1 MRMNQNDVQ
10 HRTKFVELFLI
21 FIFWHKPLAFAKF
34 LSDRWPMSKPHYLI
48 LCLTLSMGFLG
59 CQKDVETVEDNSEI
73 TLSHDQ
79 AEKPIKHLKL
89 EDIASES
96 NAVEVMQSTTEQLRA
111 KTNLDALE
119 LHEIHMITYSLEKA
133 VAFFAENLS
142 GARKVTA
149 QEMAVVVEEV
159 HLSSENNR
167 KDETKKALD
176 QYFAL
181 FESFTKGS

>member
-1 MRMNQNDVQ
+1 M
-10 HRTKFVELFLI
+10 K
-21 FIFWHKPLAFAKF
+21 
-34 LSDRWPMSKPHYLI
+34 KPHYLI
-48 LCLTLSMGFLG
+48 LCLTLSIGFLG
-59 CQKDVETVEDNSEI
+59 CQKDIETVEKNGEQD
-73 TLSHDQ
+73 
-79 AEKPIKHLKL
+79 EKPIQHLKL
-89 EDIASES
+89 EDIATES
-96 NAVEVMQSTTEQLRA
+96 SAVEVMQSTTEQLRA

-142 GARKVTA
+142 GARQVTA
-149 QEMAVVVEEV
+149 QEMAVTVEEV

-167 KDETKKALD
+167 KDATKAALD

>member
-1 MRMNQNDVQ
+1 
-10 HRTKFVELFLI
+10 
-21 FIFWHKPLAFAKF
+21 
-34 LSDRWPMSKPHYLI
+34 
-48 LCLTLSMGFLG
+48 
-59 CQKDVETVEDNSEI
+59 
-73 TLSHDQ
+73 
-79 AEKPIKHLKL
+79 
-89 EDIASES
+89 
-96 NAVEVMQSTTEQLRA
+96 MQSTTEQLLA

-142 GARKVTA
+142 GARQVTA

-167 KDETKKALD
+167 KDATKVALD

-181 FESFTKGS
+181 FKSFKKDF

>member
-1 MRMNQNDVQ
+1 M
-10 HRTKFVELFLI
+10 K
-21 FIFWHKPLAFAKF
+21 
-34 LSDRWPMSKPHYLI
+34 KPHYLI
-48 LCLTLSMGFLG
+48 LCLTLSIGFIG
-59 CQKDVETVEDNSEI
+59 CQKDVEMVKENGEQD
-73 TLSHDQ
+73 
-79 AEKPIKHLKL
+79 EKPIQHLKL
-89 EDIASES
+89 EDIATES
-96 NAVEVMQSTTEQLRA
+96 SAVEVMQSTTEQLRA
-111 KTNLDALE
+111 KTTLDALE

-142 GARKVTA
+142 GAKQATA

-167 KDETKKALD
+167 KDETKAALD

>member
-1 MRMNQNDVQ
+1 MC
-10 HRTKFVELFLI
+10 
-21 FIFWHKPLAFAKF
+21 LAFAKF
-34 LSDRWPMSKPHYLI
+34 LTNQLPMYKKNYLI
-48 LCLTLSMGFLG
+48 LCVALSLGFLG
-59 CQKDVETVEDNSEI
+59 CQKDVETVEENSEQ
-73 TLSHDQ
+73 D
-79 AEKPIKHLKL
+79 EKPIQHLKL
-89 EDIASES
+89 EDIATES
-96 NAVEVMQSTTEQLRA
+96 SAVEVMQSTTEQLRA

-142 GARKVTA
+142 GARQVIA

-167 KDETKKALD
+167 KDATKAALE

-181 FESFTKGS
+181 FESFTTDS

>member
-10 HRTKFVELFLI
+10 HRIKFVRLFILNI
-21 FIFWHKPLAFAKF
+21 LSLTPAFAKF
-34 LSDRWPMSKPHYLI
+34 LSTQSMEKPYHLI
-48 LCLTLSMGFLG
+48 LCVALSLGFLG
-59 CQKDVETVEDNSEI
+59 CQKDIETVEENSEL
-73 TLSHDQ
+73 TVSNKQD
-79 AEKPIKHLKL
+79 EKPIQHLKL
-89 EDIASES
+89 EDIETES
-96 NAVEVMQSTTEQLRA
+96 SAVEVMQSTTEQLRA

-142 GARKVTA
+142 GARQVTA

-167 KDETKKALD
+167 RDATKAALD

-181 FESFTKGS
+181 FKSFTKDF

>member
-1 MRMNQNDVQ
+1 M
-10 HRTKFVELFLI
+10 K
-21 FIFWHKPLAFAKF
+21 
-34 LSDRWPMSKPHYLI
+34 KPHCIILCITLI
-48 LCLTLSMGFLG
+48 LGFIG
-59 CQKDVETVEDNSEI
+59 CQKDVETIEENSEL
-73 TLSHDQ
+73 TVSNEQD
-79 AEKPIKHLKL
+79 EKPIQHLKL

-96 NAVEVMQSTTEQLRA
+96 SAVEVMQATTEQLRA

-142 GARKVTA
+142 GARQETA

-167 KDETKKALD
+167 REETKAALD

-181 FESFTKGS
+181 FESFTKGL

>member
-1 MRMNQNDVQ
+1 M
-10 HRTKFVELFLI
+10 
-21 FIFWHKPLAFAKF
+21 FAKF
-34 LSDRWPMSKPHYLI
+34 LSTQSMKKPHYLI
-48 LCLTLSMGFLG
+48 LCLTLSIGFLG
-59 CQKDVETVEDNSEI
+59 CQKDVETVEENSDL
-73 TLSHDQ
+73 TLSHEQD
-79 AEKPIKHLKL
+79 EKPIQHLKL
-89 EDIASES
+89 EDIATES
-96 NAVEVMQSTTEQLRA
+96 SAVEVMQSTTEQLRA
-111 KTNLDALE
+111 KTTLDALE

-142 GARKVTA
+142 GVRQVTA

-167 KDETKKALD
+167 KDETKAALD

>member
-1 MRMNQNDVQ
+1 M
-10 HRTKFVELFLI
+10 K
-21 FIFWHKPLAFAKF
+21 
-34 LSDRWPMSKPHYLI
+34 KPHHLI
-48 LCLTLSMGFLG
+48 LCLTLSLGFLG
-59 CQKDVETVEDNSEI
+59 CQKDVETVEENS
-73 TLSHDQ
+73 DQ
-79 AEKPIKHLKL
+79 AEKPIQHLKL
-89 EDIASES
+89 EDIVTES
-96 NAVEVMQSTTEQLRA
+96 SAVEVMQSTTEQLRA

-142 GARKVTA
+142 GARQVTA
-149 QEMAVVVEEV
+149 QEMAIAVEEV

-167 KDETKKALD
+167 KDATKAALD